1 MTSSIYITI
10 KIGQFL
16 LIGMGIFANT
26 FLLLLHILMLLLD
39 HRPKPSDM
47 IVCHVAFVHI
57 MKLFTALFLL
67 STDLFEALNFM
78 NDFKCKSLFCMI
90 RVTRGLSMSTTC
102 LLSILQAIIIS
113 PINSWLARFKHK
125 CTKYIFHS
133 FIILWFLS
141 FFLNS
146 NCLLYTAASFNV
158 TQSNLL
164 NVSKYCSLSRISSIT
179 RGLFFT
185 FSLSRDVFFIG
196 AMLLS
201 SAYMVILLS
210 RHQRQC
216 QHLHR
221 THFSSRVS
229 PERRATQTVL
239 LLVTFFVV
247 IYWVDVIISF
257 SSSLLWTYDPVILDV
272 QKLVSNVYATVSG
285 LVLISSDKRIKMC
298 FRNVGKL
305 QSNYNCLFMK

>member
-1 MTSSIYITI
+1 MII
-10 KIGQFL
+10 KIGQL
-16 LIGMGIFANT
+16 LQFGIGIFSNT
-26 FLLLLHILMLLLD
+26 FLLLFHIFTLLLD
-39 HRPKPSDM
+39 HSPKPSDM
-47 IVCHVAFVHI
+47 MICHLALVHI

-67 STDLFEALNFM
+67 STDLFEALNFL
-78 NDFKCKSLFCMI
+78 NDFKCKTLFCMI
-90 RVTRGLSMSTTC
+90 RVTRGLSMGNTC
-102 LLSILQAIIIS
+102 LLSILQAIVIS
-113 PINSWLARFKHK
+113 PSTSWLTRFKHK
-125 CTKYIFHS
+125 CTKCIFHS

-141 FFLNS
+141 LFVNS

-164 NVSKYCSLSRISSIT
+164 SVSKYCSLSPINSII

-196 AMLLS
+196 AMLIS
-201 SAYMVILLS
+201 SAYMFILLS
-210 RHQRQC
+210 RHQGQC

-221 THFSSRVS
+221 THLSSRVS

-247 IYWVDVIISF
+247 IYWVDIIISF
-257 SSSLLWTYDPVILDV
+257 FSTLLWTYDPVILDV

-285 LVLISSDKRIKMC
+285 LVLISSDKRIKMY
-298 FRNVGKL
+298 FTSVGKL
-305 QSNYNCLFMK
+305 